1 MSVLRNGQ
9 NGLNGG
15 GMENGLNEEKK
26 TGKALSSGAAERVY
40 GKHSGYRNLKAYQVA
55 VMLYDYTCRFCARYV
70 PQKDRHHD
78 QMVQAARSGYQNLGE
93 GSEDSATSKKLEM
106 NLTNVARSSLGE
118 LEKDYVKHLMR
129 RKLRHWQAGE
139 PAFAEARALRPAT
152 LDAAASW
159 VNRASVAEPVEE
171 RAANLGAV
179 MAAQA
184 HWLAERLMDR
194 QARDFEAGGGFAER
208 LHRARMGQRG
218 NGRNGQEENG
228 PNGHN
233 GKE

>member
-1 MSVLRNGQ
+1 MQ
-9 NGLNGG
+9 NGGD
-15 GMENGLNEEKK
+15 EH
-26 TGKALSSGAAERVY
+26 GKALSSGAAQRVY
-40 GKHSGYRNLKAYQVA
+40 GRHSGYRNLKVYQLA

-70 PQKDRHHD
+70 PMKDRHYD

-129 RKLRHWQAGE
+129 RHLRHWQAGE
-139 PAFAEARALRPAT
+139 ASFEAARALRPASVE
-152 LDAAASW
+152 AAAVW
-159 VNRASVAEPVEE
+159 INRSGTAEPAEE

-179 MAAQA
+179 LAAQA

-194 QARDFEAGGGFAER
+194 QARDFETGGGFAER
-208 LHRARMGQRG
+208 LHRARMGRRWEEGQKG
-218 NGRNGQEENG
+218 QDGQNGRNGLNG
-228 PNGHN
+228 TGQSV
-233 GKE
+233 